1 MLELFIVYTLLI
13 ALIYA
18 VELGIKFYATNKKV
32 AIVKANTLRLIE
44 PIKVIVALFAITII
58 ELLIFDV
65 FEVITEGFI
74 KANNIFFGI
83 VAAIFVVDYIFE
95 QYKLRGYDRV
105 LLNAKMD
112 DLTDKNDI
120 KLLQKV
126 HGGYYARRFSAD
138 YINTKY
144 NGAIKSDTHKLI
156 IKTVAIVCMLAV
168 ILTVGILLITLGPD
182 LFDQKTK

>member
-18 VELGIKFYATNKKV
+18 VELGIKFYAANKDFAV
-32 AIVKANTLRLIE
+32 VKANSLRFTE
-44 PIKVIVALFAITII
+44 PIKVIVSLFAITII

-83 VAAIFVVDYIFE
+83 VAAIFAVDYIFE

-105 LLNAKMD
+105 VLNAKMD
-112 DLTDKNDI
+112 DLADKNDI

-138 YINTKY
+138 YINKNY
-144 NGAIKSDTHKLI
+144 NGTVKPETRKLI
-156 IKTVAIVCMLAV
+156 IKTLAIACMLIV
-168 ILTVGILLITLGPD
+168 ILVAGILLITLGSE
-182 LFDQKTK
+182 LLNHE